1 MGSFSLAL
9 AALEDRVFAGD
20 EEDDE
25 EEEEEEEDEEDEVFS
40 LLSCASMAGGAISI
54 NDAGDVKNSLTHT
67 RGGQGTGLVLPSSLW
82 SSELE
87 QIGRA
92 HV

>member
-25 EEEEEEEDEEDEVFS
+25 DEEEDEEDEVFS

-87 QIGRA
+87 QRLA
-92 HV
+92 ESRY